1 MWAEGEQGD
10 QDGAPTC
17 TKYVRPGGTLTLSS
31 ILVLRAASAH
41 DLSPHPAGDMGYM
54 LDPQTAP
61 CGQTVPLG
69 VDVILCDRAEGGRV
83 AATGLHTQ
91 EEGWESASGPQ
102 NRGLKMLVTQR
113 SGSSQ
118 LFSGGEE
125 DTEVATSCSSS
136 GEPGTV
142 AP

>member
-1 MWAEGEQGD
+1 MS
-10 QDGAPTC
+10 
-17 TKYVRPGGTLTLSS
+17 L
-31 ILVLRAASAH
+31 ILVLRATSAH
-41 DLSPHPAGDMGYM
+41 NLSPHPAGNMGYM
-54 LDPQTAP
+54 LAPQTAP

-69 VDVILCDRAEGGRV
+69 VDVILCDRAEGGCV

-102 NRGLKMLVTQR
+102 NRRLKMLVTRR
-113 SGSSQ
+113 SGSSR
-118 LFSGGEE
+118 LFSGEEE